1 MPGLGGFP
9 RDPRS
14 DARTRRGQ
22 QRLSG
27 TTLFLGDGVQLD
39 DDGKFTL
46 ALNDNGGLQNDN
58 TGLSIKIA
66 TNEPFSTSASG
77 FALTIGANTPLSK
90 TGGNLTFV
98 IGTNEPFNSPLGNF
112 TLKIGTNEP
121 ISKSGGNLALAI
133 GTNEPISKSG
143 GNLSLTIGTNEP
155 LAKTGGNLALR
166 IGTNEPLSKSGGNLA
181 LTIGANEP
189 ISKTGGNLALQNG
202 TTLKKPGGTLD
213 VAPQGTNGSIQFNNN
228 GSLGGANASINIT
241 EEGYLNLPGGL
252 RIMGIVSSAAA
263 PTTVELPSNGSI
275 AIHRNTGNGTIALAF
290 NDNGTIRA
298 TVLS

>member
-90 TGGNLTFV
+90 SDGNLTFV

-121 ISKSGGNLALAI
+121 ISKSGGNLALTI

-143 GNLSLTIGTNEP
+143 GNLSLTIG
-155 LAKTGGNLALR
+155 A
-166 IGTNEPLSKSGGNLA
+166 NEPLSKSGGNL
-181 LTIGANEP
+181 
-189 ISKTGGNLALQNG
+189 SLQNG

-213 VAPQGTNGSIQFNNN
+213 VAPQGSNGSIQFNNN
-228 GSLGGANASINIT
+228 GSLAGANSAINIT
-241 EEGYLNLPGGL
+241 AEGYLNLPGGL
-252 RIMGIVSSAAA
+252 RIMGLVSSAAA

-290 NDNGTIRA
+290 NDNGTIRT

>member
-27 TTLFLGDGVQLD
+27 TTLFLGDGVALD
-39 DDGKFTL
+39 DSGKFTL

-58 TGLSIKIA
+58 AGLSIKIA
-66 TNEPFSTSASG
+66 ANEPFSTSSSG
-77 FALTIGANTPLSK
+77 FALTIGANTPLAK
-90 TGGNLTFV
+90 TGGNLMFI
-98 IGTNEPFNSPLGNF
+98 IGANEPFNSPLGNF
-112 TLKIGTNEP
+112 TLKIGANEP
-121 ISKSGGNLALAI
+121 LSKSIGSLALSI

-143 GNLSLTIGTNEP
+143 GNLSLTIGANEP
-155 LAKTGGNLALR
+155 LIKTGGNLALR
-166 IGTNEPLSKSGGNLA
+166 IGTNEPL
-181 LTIGANEP
+181 
-189 ISKTGGNLALQNG
+189 SKTGGNLALQNG

-213 VAPQGTNGSIQFNNN
+213 VAPQGANGSIQFNNN
-228 GSLGGANASINIT
+228 GNLGGANTTINIT
-241 EEGYLNLPGGL
+241 IEGYLNLPGGL

-275 AIHRNTGNGTIALAF
+275 AIHRNTSNGTLALAF
-290 NDNGTIRA
+290 NDNGTIRVA
-298 TVLS
+298 ILS